1 MLYAVRLLHIL
12 HGGSGSCTARDK
24 ARQRLKE
31 AGDGNG
37 EREKTAPETDR
48 QTDRQTET
56 ETQTQK
62 EGEIEAETNN
72 KWIIG

>member
-12 HGGSGSCTARDK
+12 HGGSGSCTAREK

-37 EREKTAPETDR
+37 EREKTAR
-48 QTDRQTET
+48 N
-56 ETQTQK
+56 
-62 EGEIEAETNN
+62 IEMERR
-72 KWIIG
+72 KVVME